1 MSRTIAIT
9 GAAGGIGRAL
19 VPLLAEGGDR
29 LLLIDIE
36 GSGVE
41 DLAAQHGAAAFAGA
55 PLSAQECAEALG
67 AVDGEIDG
75 LAHLAGTFEPDPE
88 LGEDPSVWNRTIHN
102 NLENSYNFVT
112 AMLPR
117 LPEDRMA
124 SVVFI
129 SSLAYRRG
137 GRAHTAYSTAKAGL
151 VGMTRSMAR
160 RWPDRM
166 RVNALAPGIID
177 TPMPADIIAQFG
189 NMLKAEC
196 PLGRFGDP
204 REVAT
209 VIRFLL
215 GDDAS
220 YITGQTI
227 NVDGGHSMN

>member
-1 MSRTIAIT
+1 MPRTVAIT
-9 GAAGGIGRAL
+9 GAAGGIGQAL
-19 VPLLAEGGDR
+19 VPLLAEAGDR
-29 LLLIDIE
+29 LLLIDVP

-41 DLAAQHGAAAFAGA
+41 DLAARHGATAHAGS
-55 PLSAQECAEALG
+55 PLTAVECAEALG
-67 AVDGEIDG
+67 MVDGEIDG
-75 LAHLAGTFEPDPE
+75 LAHLAGTFEPDPD
-88 LGEDPSVWNRTIHN
+88 LGEDPVIWQRTIHN
-102 NLENSYNFVT
+102 NLENAYNFVT
-112 AMLPR
+112 ALLPR
-117 LPEDRMA
+117 LPENRMA

-151 VGMTRSMAR
+151 VGMTRLMAR

-204 REVAT
+204 REVLPRSDLMLALRLRLPRGT
-209 VIRFLL
+209 AQR
-215 GDDAS
+215 
-220 YITGQTI
+220 GQER
-227 NVDGGHSMN
+227 

>member
-1 MSRTIAIT
+1 MPRTIAIT

-19 VPLLAEGGDR
+19 VPLLAGGDDR
-29 LLLIDIE
+29 MLLIDVP

-41 DLAAQHGAAAFAGA
+41 DLAAEHGAIACAAS
-55 PLSAQECAEALG
+55 PLSTAECAEAL
-67 AVDGEIDG
+67 ALIDGEIDG
-75 LAHLAGTFEPDPE
+75 FAHLAGTFEPDPE
-88 LGEDPSVWNRTIHN
+88 LGEDPSIWQRTINN
-102 NLENSYNFVT
+102 NLENAYNFVT
-112 AMLPR
+112 ALLPR
-117 LPEDRMA
+117 LPDDRMA

-166 RVNALAPGIID
+166 RINALAPGIID

-196 PLGRFGDP
+196 PLGRFGEP

-215 GDDAS
+215 SEDSS